1 MTTTDQPTASAAL
14 PPADRAR
21 ILSHMNEDHSDSVL
35 AYARHYGA
43 RTTATAAT
51 LAGLDPEGMDL
62 VVTEPTGDLAVRI
75 PFATPLADA
84 HAAHMTLVQMAKTA
98 AMSLRAALGAATPDV
113 APDAK
118 KAAALERARSAIV
131 FLRDT
136 LKTLQ
141 LGTVSATG
149 EPDCSVAPYVATP
162 EGDLLTYISNLSL
175 HTANLRADPRAT
187 VLLIEDE
194 STASHLLARRRL
206 TLATRATFIA
216 REHDTFAPG
225 MAALRER
232 FGPVME
238 HLEKMHDFHLVR
250 LAPERARLVAG
261 FGQAY
266 DADPR
271 DWTRLSHVNDTGHA
285 QSPAKVGNR
294 EK

>member
-1 MTTTDQPTASAAL
+1 MTTATQPTALTS
-14 PPADRAR
+14 ADRAR
-21 ILSHMNEDHSDSVL
+21 IVSHMNDDHADAVL
-35 AYARHYGA
+35 AYARHLGA
-43 RTTATAAT
+43 RPAATAAT

-62 VVTEPTGDLAVRI
+62 VVTEPTGDIAVRI
-75 PFATPLADA
+75 PFSPTLTDATDA
-84 HAAHMTLVQMAKTA
+84 HHTLVRLAKESSA
-98 AMSLRAALGAATPDV
+98 ALRAASAPSA

-118 KAAALERARSAIV
+118 ATAALERARAAVV

-136 LKTLQ
+136 LKTIQ
-141 LGTVSATG
+141 LATVSTAG

-216 REHDTFAPG
+216 REHESFAPG

-271 DWTRLSHVNDTGHA
+271 DWNTLRHVNDQGHA
-285 QSPAKVGNR
+285 SAPAHAKA
-294 EK
+294 